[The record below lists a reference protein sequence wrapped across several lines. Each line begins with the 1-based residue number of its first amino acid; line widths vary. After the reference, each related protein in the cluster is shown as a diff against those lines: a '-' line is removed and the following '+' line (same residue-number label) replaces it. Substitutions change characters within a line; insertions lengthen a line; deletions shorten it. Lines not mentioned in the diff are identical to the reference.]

1 MQQRVCRSSLCRVSD
16 SAAFRPAAPTVD
28 LIAEELGKRYA
39 WPRLDASPPAAT
51 LSTPPELAVMSHKTW
66 NRLLVRTLLATLVA
80 GSLVACN
87 NESPEQLVASAKSYL
102 HGNQP
107 DAAVIQLNNA
117 LQKRPNYGEARYLLG
132 KLMFDRSDTTAAVTE
147 LGKANDLRYAPDEV
161 VPLLAKA
168 LLLAGEPAKVI
179 ALDHDFPLESPQ
191 AVADLKTTVA
201 IAHAKAGEPQK
212 ALADLAAAL
221 QAKPDWAPALLIQA
235 DELAGRRQFAE
246 ANRIVDSV
254 LARAPDTPDALVF
267 KADLMRQAGGDPEAA
282 MALYRKAL
290 QAEPG
295 DLPAFGALVDQLLLK
310 NDFEGARRQIDAM
323 SQLRPRAA
331 AVVYFRARL
340 AAQQGDFKT
349 ADQLLQPLLGA
360 DQQEERVLELAGWVA
375 LRQGQWLVAEKHL
388 GRIVQKKGLAPA
400 ARQLLAQA
408 YLRSAEPAK
417 AIETLDPLLESPR
430 PEARTL
436 SLAAGAHLLLGNAGT
451 AQTLYRRATE
461 SQPAD
466 LHDRTGFAVARLL
479 GDDPDNGLNALESV
493 AADAAGT
500 DADLALV
507 SALVAR
513 HDFDRALK
521 VMDRMQAKSPGR
533 PEPAQLRAQVLALRG
548 DLPAARAS
556 YEKALAIDANFYPA
570 IDGLAAL
577 DFREGRPAAA
587 RARFQAVLAA
597 HPQHMRAMVALARL
611 DDLAGAPQAVV
622 ADQLAK
628 AIAVKPDDVSLRREL
643 VQFYRGKGDYK
654 KALGAAQ
661 NAAAALPGDA
671 DALALLAGAQ
681 LAAGDVHQ
689 AVDSYARLNAL
700 RPRTVKVLLELAQA
714 QLADKDVAGATA
726 TLAKAAALSPDSP
739 EVVRASAQI
748 DVQAGRPEA
757 ALAKARALQA
767 RQPKSAD
774 AFALEGDLEAMSRH
788 WAGAARAYRAA
799 LQRDPASTVLAQG
812 LYRGLRA
819 AGDATGGDAF
829 AAGWIA
835 DHPSDVRFIFFMAL
849 QAITN
854 QQFARAEAY
863 LRQGLRL
870 DHDNAMAM
878 NNLAWVLLA
887 EKKPEALQV
896 AERANA
902 LAPNQPVLMDTL
914 AQVLAG
920 QGQLPRALDVQRKAL
935 ELAPDAHDLRLR
947 MARYLVDHGDKAAA
961 RSELDTLSRLGSAY
975 PHQAE
980 VHELLMRL
988 QGGAQES
995 PKVSKDLT

>member
-1 MQQRVCRSSLCRVSD
+1 MPHQ
-16 SAAFRPAAPTVD
+16 
-28 LIAEELGKRYA
+28 
-39 WPRLDASPPAAT
+39 
-51 LSTPPELAVMSHKTW
+51 TW
-66 NRLLVRTLLATLVA
+66 NRSLVRPLLAAIVS
-80 GSLVACN
+80 GCLVACN
-87 NESPEQLVASAKSYL
+87 NESPEQLLASAKSYL

-132 KLMFDRSDTTAAVTE
+132 KLMFDKGDATAAVTE
-147 LGKANDLRYAPDEV
+147 LGKANNLRYAPDEV

-168 LLLAGEPAKVI
+168 LLLAGEPGKVI

-201 IAHAKAGEPQK
+201 IAHAKAGDGQK
-212 ALADLAAAL
+212 ALADIAAAL
-221 QAKPDWAPALLIQA
+221 QAKPEWAPALLIRA
-235 DELAGRRQFAE
+235 DEFAARRQFVQ
-246 ANRIVDSV
+246 ANQIVDSV

-282 MALYRKAL
+282 IALYRRAL

-295 DLPAFGALVDQLLLK
+295 DLPAFGALVDQMLVK

-323 SQLRPRAA
+323 NQLRPGAA
-331 AVVYFRARL
+331 AVIYFRARL
-340 AAQQGDFKT
+340 AAQQGDLKT

-360 DQQEERVLELAGWVA
+360 EQQEERVLGLAGWVA
-375 LRQGQWLVAEKHL
+375 LKQGQWLVAQKHL
-388 GRIVQKKGLAPA
+388 GRIVQRKGLAPE

-408 YLRSAEPAK
+408 YLRSGEPAR
-417 AIETLDPLLESPR
+417 AIETLDPLLETPR
-430 PEARTL
+430 PDARTL
-436 SLAAGAHLLLGNAGT
+436 SLAAGAHLLLGDAGT
-451 AQTLYRRATE
+451 AEALYRRATE

-466 LHDRTGFAVARLL
+466 PHDRTGFAVARLL

-493 AADAAGT
+493 SADAAGT

-521 VMDRMQAKSPGR
+521 VMDRMQARSPDR
-533 PEPAQLRAQVLALRG
+533 PEPAQLRAQLLALRG

-577 DFREGRPAAA
+577 DFRQGRPAAA

-597 HPQHMRAMVALARL
+597 HPQHVRAMVALAKL

-628 AIAVKPDDVSLRREL
+628 AIAVKPDEVSLRREL
-643 VQFYRGKGDYK
+643 VQFYRGKGDHK
-654 KALGAAQ
+654 KALGVAQ
-661 NAAAALPGDA
+661 NAAAALPGDP
-671 DALALLAGAQ
+671 DALALLASAQ
-681 LAAGDVHQ
+681 LSAGDVHQ

-700 RPRTVKVLLELAQA
+700 RPRTVKFLLGLAQA
-714 QLADKDVAGATA
+714 QLADKDIAGATT

-774 AFALEGDLEAMSRH
+774 AFALEGDLEAMSHH
-788 WAGAARAYRAA
+788 WMGAARAYRAA
-799 LQRDPASTVLAQG
+799 LQRDPSSTVLAQG

-819 AGDATGGDAF
+819 AGDAAGSDAF

-870 DHDNAMAM
+870 DRDNAMAM

-887 EKKPEALQV
+887 EKNPEALQV

-935 ELAPDAHDLRLR
+935 EIAPDAHDLRLR

-961 RSELDTLSRLGSAY
+961 RTELDTLSRLGSAY
-975 PHQAE
+975 PRQSE
-980 VHELLMRL
+980 VHELLVRL
-988 QGGAQES
+988 QGGVGQGP

>member
-1 MQQRVCRSSLCRVSD
+1 M
-16 SAAFRPAAPTVD
+16 P
-28 LIAEELGKRYA
+28 
-39 WPRLDASPPAAT
+39 
-51 LSTPPELAVMSHKTW
+51 HKTR
-66 NRLLVRTLLATLVA
+66 NRILVRTLLATTAA
-80 GSLVACN
+80 GCLVACN

-102 HGNQP
+102 HGNQR
-107 DAAVIQLNNA
+107 DAAIIQLNNA

-132 KLMFDRSDTTAAVTE
+132 QLLFDKGDTTAAVTE
-147 LGKANDLRYAPDEV
+147 LGKANDLRYAPDDV

-201 IAHAKAGEPQK
+201 IAHAKAGDLQK
-212 ALADLAAAL
+212 AMSDLAAAL

-235 DELAGRRQFAE
+235 DELAARRQFAE
-246 ANRIVDSV
+246 ASRIVDSV

-267 KADLMRQAGGDPEAA
+267 KADLMRQAGADPEAA
-282 MALYRKAL
+282 IALYRKAL
-290 QAEPG
+290 QADPG
-295 DLPAFGALVDQLLLK
+295 DLPAFGALVDQLLVK

-323 SQLRPRAA
+323 NQVRPRAA
-331 AVVYFRARL
+331 AVSYFRARL

-375 LRQGQWLVAEKHL
+375 LKQGQWLVAEKHL

-408 YLRSAEPAK
+408 YLRSGEPAK
-417 AIETLDPLLESPR
+417 AIETLDPLLDAPQ
-430 PEARTL
+430 PDARTL
-436 SLAAGAHLLLGNAGT
+436 SLAAGAHLLLGDAGT
-451 AQTLYRRATE
+451 AEALYRRATE

-466 LHDRTGFAVARLL
+466 LHDRTGYAVARFL
-479 GDDPDNGLNALESV
+479 GDDSDNGLNALEAV
-493 AADAAGT
+493 AADGAGA

-521 VMDRMQAKSPGR
+521 VTDRMQAKSPGR

-597 HPQHMRAMVALARL
+597 HPQHFRAMVALARL

-628 AIAVKPDDVSLRREL
+628 AIAVKPDEVSLRREL

-654 KALGAAQ
+654 KALGVAQ
-661 NAAAALPGDA
+661 NAAAAMPGDP

-681 LAAGDVHQ
+681 LTAGDVHQ

-700 RPRTVKVLLELAQA
+700 RPRTVKVLLGLAQA

-748 DVQAGRPEA
+748 DVLAGRPEA

-774 AFALEGDLEAMSRH
+774 AFALEGDLEATSRH

-819 AGDATGGDAF
+819 SGDAAGSDTF

-835 DHPSDVRFIFFMAL
+835 DHPADVRFIFFMAL

-854 QQFARAEAY
+854 QQFARAESY

-870 DHDNAMAM
+870 DRDNAMAM

-887 EKKPEALQV
+887 EKNPEALQV

-935 ELAPDAHDLRLR
+935 EIAPDAHDLRLR

-961 RSELDTLSRLGSAY
+961 RTELDALSRLGSAY

-980 VHELLMRL
+980 VHELQVRL
-988 QGGAQES
+988 QGGAGQQS
-995 PKVSKDLT
+995 PKLSKDLT